1 MFICSINPI
10 EILLLV
16 IHHLIIFHLHRG
28 QVSFYF
34 VSFLVECGQY
44 DDGWTQEFDL
54 FDILVIFSWGVN
66 WMGHETDHSVQ
77 LVLSIRIS
85 GAILPLPHPQWHT
98 QAEHYLLFFVCLAYE
113 V

>member
-66 WMGHETDHSVQ
+66 WMGHEADHSVQ